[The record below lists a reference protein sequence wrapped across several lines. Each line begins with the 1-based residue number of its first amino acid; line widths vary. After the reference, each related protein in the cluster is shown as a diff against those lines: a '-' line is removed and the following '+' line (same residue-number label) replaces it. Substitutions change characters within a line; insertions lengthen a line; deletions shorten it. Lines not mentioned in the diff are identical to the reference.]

1 MCNFKNNLV
10 AWMDGEL
17 PPVEAEAVQQ
27 HLTACAACRE
37 CVSAYG
43 NASQAFATY
52 YQAATVPKPAPV
64 RTTPRWLPYV
74 AAAAAIIAIALM
86 TFPRSRDQRSAAP
99 QVAAATSSLPE
110 QVPVPAT
117 TAKPARAV
125 TVHHAT
131 TPAKSQPV
139 ARASAP
145 AAIQIAIPADAV
157 FPPGAVP
164 EGFTYIARLAADG
177 SLQDLRVQP

>member
-17 PPVEAEAVQQ
+17 PPVEAEAVEQ
-27 HLTACAACRE
+27 HLKACAACRE

-43 NASQAFATY
+43 NASQQFATY
-52 YQAATVPKPAPV
+52 YQSATAPKPAPV
-64 RTTPRWLPYV
+64 RATLRWLPYV
-74 AAAAAIIAIALM
+74 AAAAAVIAIVLM
-86 TFPRSRDQRSAAP
+86 TFPRSRDQRSTAP
-99 QVAAATSSLPE
+99 QVTTATSGPSE
-110 QVPVPAT
+110 KGPVPAT
-117 TAKPARAV
+117 TAKATRAV
-125 TVHHAT
+125 AAHHAT
-131 TPAKSQPV
+131 AAVNSHPV
-139 ARASAP
+139 GQAPAP

-177 SLQDLRVQP
+177 SLQDFRVQP